1 MKTLNIKS
9 LLQLPQENPILSWTN
24 RRWDWSLFWCENLI
38 SQSSHWNNF
47 SPWKALMCVSSLDLD
62 GYVFGFEHR
71 VHMKHMWWSRSS
83 GLVKHLKQSRHSNLA
98 IFDELYSTGIKSF
111 EFLRIFFVMGTLKSV
126 CLRHFTSYHVITL
139 NTHSWMFLMFFNAIN

>member
-9 LLQLPQENPILSWTN
+9 LLQLPQEYPILSWIN
-24 RRWDWSLFWCENLI
+24 RRWDWSLFLCENLI

-98 IFDELYSTGIKSF
+98 IFDELYSTGIKSLSF
-111 EFLRIFFVMGTLKSV
+111 WGILFLYIFCFWCFSMLSIKKLKNSQNFPLYATLLHIFVT
-126 CLRHFTSYHVITL
+126 
-139 NTHSWMFLMFFNAIN
+139 